1 LRQARKHDKLKENDA
16 PARSV
21 DRTPPDGANSGNN
34 RPEETAMAVSAA
46 AAGPSGMASR
56 QSLSFIIGA
65 SSVGTLIEWYD
76 FYLYGVL
83 AVFFSKHFFASSLD
97 PTVALIA
104 SFAVFWTG
112 FLVRPFGAI
121 VFGHLGDLIGRKFT
135 FMLTLLLMG
144 ASTFVVGLLPGY
156 DTLGALAP
164 LLLVAMRVLQGLAL
178 GGEYGGA
185 ATYIAEHAPDSQ
197 RGYYTSWI
205 QTTATMG
212 IVLALLVILICRLS
226 LGDQVFADW
235 GWRVPFLISAALVL
249 LSIYIRLKLEES
261 PLYERLKSQGKA
273 SRNPA
278 LESFGSGR
286 NWGLI
291 LLALFGATAPEGVV
305 WYTGQFYALFY
316 MTTVLKINFITVY
329 VIMMIALTAAAPF
342 FIVFGA
348 LSDRIG
354 RRNIMTLGFA
364 LAVVTYWPVFTWLGT
379 FKDNPVILGLLVF
392 YMVILVTM
400 VYGPIAAYLVEL
412 FPARIRYTSMSLPYH
427 VGNGVFGGL
436 VPLAG
441 ASIAAY
447 TGIALSGLFYPMGI
461 AALGVIV
468 SLAAMREPTHNVK
481 IWDEVGGPPL
491 VPDQP

>member
-1 LRQARKHDKLKENDA
+1 MTSTAHAA
-16 PARSV
+16 PAF
-21 DRTPPDGANSGNN
+21 
-34 RPEETAMAVSAA
+34 AA
-46 AAGPSGMASR
+46 PR
-56 QSLSFIIGA
+56 LSLPFIIGA

-83 AVFFSKHFFASSLD
+83 AVFFSKHFFSPALD
-97 PTVALIA
+97 PNVAFIA
-104 SFAVFWTG
+104 SLFVFWTG

-144 ASTFVVGLLPGY
+144 AATFVVGLLPGY
-156 DTLGALAP
+156 DTIGVLAP
-164 LLLVAMRVLQGLAL
+164 VLLVSMRVLQGLAL

-185 ATYIAEHAPDSQ
+185 ATYIAEHSPDGK
-197 RGYYTSWI
+197 RGFYTSWI
-205 QTTATMG
+205 QTTATLG
-212 IVLALLVILICRLS
+212 IVLALLVILVCRIGF
-226 LGDQVFADW
+226 GDQAFGDW
-235 GWRVPFLISAALVL
+235 AWRVPFLISAVLVI

-261 PLYERLKSQGKA
+261 PLYARLKEQGKA
-273 SRNPA
+273 SQNPA
-278 LESFGSGR
+278 LESFSSGK

-291 LLALFGATAPEGVV
+291 LIALFGATAPEGVV
-305 WYTGQFYALFY
+305 WYTGQFYTLFY
-316 MTTVLKINFITVY
+316 LTTVVKVPYVTVY
-329 VIMMIALTAAAPF
+329 IIMMVALTLGAPF
-342 FIVFGA
+342 FIVFGG

-364 LAVVTYWPVFTWLGT
+364 LAVISYWPVFTWLGI
-379 FKDNPVILGLLVF
+379 FKDNPVILTILVF
-392 YMVILVTM
+392 YLVILVTM
-400 VYGPIAAYLVEL
+400 VYGPIAAFLVEL

-436 VPLAG
+436 VPAAG

-461 AALGVIV
+461 AAIGVIV
-468 SLAAMREPTHNVK
+468 SLAFLRESTHHVR
-481 IWDEVGGPPL
+481 IWEEVGGAPPL

>member
-1 LRQARKHDKLKENDA
+1 
-16 PARSV
+16 
-21 DRTPPDGANSGNN
+21 
-34 RPEETAMAVSAA
+34 MAAT
-46 AAGPSGMASR
+46 MQASR
-56 QSLSFIIGA
+56 GYQQPVNLPFIIGA

-83 AVFFSKHFFASSLD
+83 ALFFSRHFFSPSLD
-97 PTVALIA
+97 PNVAFIA
-104 SFAVFWTG
+104 SLFVFWTG

-144 ASTFVVGLLPGY
+144 AATFVVGLLPGY
-156 DTLGALAP
+156 DVIGALAP
-164 LLLVAMRVLQGLAL
+164 ILLVAMRVIQGLAL

-185 ATYIAEHAPDSQ
+185 ATYIAEHAPDGQ
-197 RGYYTSWI
+197 RGFWTSWI

-226 LGDQVFADW
+226 LGDEVFGDW
-235 GWRVPFLISAALVL
+235 GWRLPFLISAVLVI

-261 PLYERLKSQGKA
+261 PLYAALKEQGKA

-278 LESFGSGR
+278 FESFSSGK

-316 MTTVLKINFITVY
+316 MTAVLKINYVTVY
-329 VIMMIALTAAAPF
+329 IILMIALTAGAPF
-342 FIVFGA
+342 FIVFGS

-364 LAVVTYWPVFTWLGT
+364 LAVVSYWPVFTWLGT
-379 FKDNPVILGLLVF
+379 YKDSPVILTILVF

-400 VYGPIAAYLVEL
+400 VYGPIAAFLVEL

-427 VGNGVFGGL
+427 IGNGVFGGL
-436 VPLAG
+436 VPAAG
-441 ASIAAY
+441 ASIAQL
-447 TGIALSGLFYPMGI
+447 TGIALGGLFYPMGI

-468 SLAAMREPTHNVK
+468 SLAGLREPTHEVK
-481 IWDEVGGPPL
+481 IWEEVGGGAPPL

>member
-1 LRQARKHDKLKENDA
+1 MTTAAQARGGYAEGVNL
-16 PARSV
+16 P
-21 DRTPPDGANSGNN
+21 
-34 RPEETAMAVSAA
+34 
-46 AAGPSGMASR
+46 
-56 QSLSFIIGA
+56 FIIGA

-83 AVFFSKHFFASSLD
+83 AVFFSKHFFAGTLD
-97 PTVALIA
+97 PTVALIL
-104 SFAVFWTG
+104 SLLVFWTG

-144 ASTFVVGLLPGY
+144 GSTFVVGLLPGY
-156 DTLGALAP
+156 DAIGVLAP
-164 LLLVAMRVLQGLAL
+164 ILLVLMRVLQGLAL

-185 ATYIAEHAPDSQ
+185 ATYIAEHSPDNR
-197 RGYYTSWI
+197 RGFFTSWI

-212 IVLALLVILICRLS
+212 IVLALLVILLCRLG
-226 LGDQVFADW
+226 LGDQAFGDW
-235 GWRVPFLISAALVL
+235 GWRVPFLISAVLVL

-261 PLYERLKSQGKA
+261 PLYARLKAQGKA
-273 SRNPA
+273 SANPA
-278 LESFGSGR
+278 LESFGSGK

-316 MTTVLKINFITVY
+316 MTTVLKIDYVTVY
-329 VIMMIALTAAAPF
+329 VILMIALTAAAPF

-364 LAVVTYWPVFTWLGT
+364 LAVVTYWPVFTWFGA
-379 FKDNPVILGLLVF
+379 FKDNPVMLTILVF
-392 YMVILVTM
+392 YLVILVTM
-400 VYGPIAAYLVEL
+400 VYGPIAAFLVEL

-427 VGNGVFGGL
+427 IGNGVFGGL

-441 ASIAAY
+441 ASIAAM
-447 TGIALSGLFYPMGI
+447 TGVALGGLLYPMGI
-461 AALGVIV
+461 AALGVVV
-468 SLAAMREPTHNVK
+468 SMTGIREPTHHVK
-481 IWDEVGGPPL
+481 IWDEVGGGAPPL

>member
-1 LRQARKHDKLKENDA
+1 
-16 PARSV
+16 
-21 DRTPPDGANSGNN
+21 
-34 RPEETAMAVSAA
+34 MAVSATAGRGA
-46 AAGPSGMASR
+46 AST

-83 AVFFSKHFFASSLD
+83 AAFFSKHFFSPALD
-97 PTVALIA
+97 PNVAFIA
-104 SFAVFWTG
+104 SLFVFWTG

-135 FMLTLLLMG
+135 FMLTLMLMG

-156 DTLGALAP
+156 EKIGALAP
-164 LLLVAMRVLQGLAL
+164 ILLVSMRVLQGLAL

-185 ATYIAEHAPDSQ
+185 ATYIAEHAPDNR
-197 RGYYTSWI
+197 RGFYTSWI

-212 IVLALLVILICRLS
+212 IVLALLVILLCRLGF
-226 LGDQVFADW
+226 GDQTFSDW
-235 GWRVPFLISAALVL
+235 GWRVPFLISAVLVL
-249 LSIYIRLKLEES
+249 LSIYIRLKLDES
-261 PLYERLKSQGKA
+261 PLYARLKQQGK
-273 SRNPA
+273 SSSNPA
-278 LESFGSGR
+278 LESFGSGK

-316 MTTVLKINFITVY
+316 MTSVLKINFVTVY
-329 VIMMIALTAAAPF
+329 IIMMIALTAGAPF
-342 FIVFGA
+342 FIVFGS

-364 LAVVTYWPVFTWLGT
+364 LAVLTYWPVFTWLGT
-379 FKDNPVILGLLVF
+379 YKDNPVILTILVF

-400 VYGPIAAYLVEL
+400 VYGPIAAFLVEL

-436 VPLAG
+436 VPAAG
-441 ASIAAY
+441 ASMAAY
-447 TGIALSGLFYPMGI
+447 TGIALSGLFYPMAI
-461 AALGVIV
+461 AGLGVVV
-468 SLAAMREPTHNVK
+468 SLAFMREPTHHVK
-481 IWDEVGGPPL
+481 IWSEVGGEAG
-491 VPDQP
+491 DD